1 MTKIVKGVSNFQW
14 GGDHYRKLPIQV
26 WDFIAA
32 NKLDYFQGNVVKY
45 VSRYKDKNGLEDLK
59 KSRHYIDKII
69 VNDFKRSVPCPP
81 QKEAG
86 QE

>member
-1 MTKIVKGVSNFQW
+1 MEDKMTKVVKGVSSFQW

-45 VSRYKDKNGLEDLK
+45 VSRYKEKNGLEDLK
-59 KSRHYIDKII
+59 KAKNYIDKII
-69 VNDFKRSVPCPP
+69 ENDYT
-81 QKEAG
+81 E
-86 QE
+86 

>member
-1 MTKIVKGVSNFQW
+1 MNKIVKGVSNFQW

-45 VSRYKDKNGLEDLK
+45 VCRYQDT
-59 KSRHYIDKII
+59 
-69 VNDFKRSVPCPP
+69 KR
-81 QKEAG
+81 KMA
-86 QE
+86 

>member
-1 MTKIVKGVSNFQW
+1 MNKIVKGVSKFQW

-45 VSRYKDKNGLEDLK
+45 VSRYKDKNGLEDLRK
-59 KSRHYIDKII
+59 AQHYIAKII
-69 VNDFKRSVPCPP
+69 ENEYTEEKI
-81 QKEAG
+81 
-86 QE
+86 